1 MLMQYVRSRWPMV
14 MCGPNGQL
22 SQYDEDRPS
31 PSCHLRS
38 HTSVHP
44 TMNLSL
50 NPMPH
55 IISSSKCLQCNTLFC
70 TAMRPPP
77 VIQLVVVSS
86 CMRRDLLCGLSR
98 LTIWQSG
105 NLLPGRNFRQSHS
118 FFRSLYGVPLS
129 TWLQLLMQSKFIRF
143 WYDPESRRLEREE
156 VIIERSPSAIIE

>member
-70 TAMRPPP
+70 TARPPP
-77 VIQLVVVSS
+77 RHPA
-86 CMRRDLLCGLSR
+86 CCG
-98 LTIWQSG
+98 
-105 NLLPGRNFRQSHS
+105 
-118 FFRSLYGVPLS
+118 
-129 TWLQLLMQSKFIRF
+129 QLLHAPRSSVWSQSIDNLAIGPSSARKKFSTIAF
-143 WYDPESRRLEREE
+143 ILLLTVSRSSFDLTTT
-156 VIIERSPSAIIE
+156 IDTIKIY

>member
-1 MLMQYVRSRWPMV
+1 MQYVRSLWPMV

-70 TAMRPPP
+70 TAMPSPACCGQLLHAPRSSVWSPPP
-77 VIQLVVVSS
+77 P
-86 CMRRDLLCGLSR
+86 SR

-118 FFRSLYGVPLS
+118 FFRSLYRVPLS
-129 TWLQLLMQSKFIRF
+129 T
-143 WYDPESRRLEREE
+143 
-156 VIIERSPSAIIE
+156 